1 MLSNIEQN
9 LVKTVWHKKFFD
21 VIKSNISSEAYT
33 KMVRELNELID
44 QKIEQREIV
53 VAGFLPGSNWSGT
66 AWEPIYLNGCKYDE
80 ECSAK
85 FFGLLVCQVLID
97 RPETWYF
104 IRQDV
109 AKSMIYF
116 IPENQYKKENIS
128 EEEKKL
134 ILLEKLTNEFVNR

>member
-1 MLSNIEQN
+1 M
-9 LVKTVWHKKFFD
+9 VK
-21 VIKSNISSEAYT
+21 
-33 KMVRELNELID
+33 ELNELIEK
-44 QKIEQREIV
+44 KIEKKGVV

-66 AWEPIYLNGCKYDE
+66 AWEAIYLNGCKYDE

-116 IPENQYKKENIS
+116 IPENQYEKENIS
-128 EEEKKL
+128 EEEKQS
-134 ILLEKLTNEFVNR
+134 ILMEKLTNEFGNR